1 MKKMKIIS
9 NAHSEKLREDFKMSD
24 LVAFIQGQYMVE
36 ALLCTVG
43 NMFGKNAN
51 FSYPEQAYSLNKSE
65 KELTEDEI
73 ELQRQQFI
81 AALQTMQ
88 HNFNINKEKKQ
99 NISFYAKAE
108 HDNDET
114 QQAHRYTQTMRSTV
128 PPLRR
133 KP

>member
-24 LVAFIQGQYMVE
+24 VAAFVQGRYMVE

-43 NMFGKNAN
+43 NMLGKNAN
-51 FSYPEQAYSLNKSE
+51 FKYPEQAYSMNESE

-81 AALQTMQ
+81 ASLQTMQ
-88 HNFNINKEKKQ
+88 HNFNINKEKQKQ
-99 NISFYAKAE
+99 KQEQTEDLENAE
-108 HDNDET
+108 
-114 QQAHRYTQTMRSTV
+114 Y
-128 PPLRR
+128 
-133 KP
+133 